1 MTHNIIKTLAAL
13 AFGAMLLSSCDP
25 DEMFDINNTI
35 PTTPEINDVH
45 TTGCLQSKLLEDEEA
60 WQVYWDQGKL
70 RVHHLGWMVPCDLH
84 DVTVSIELDGS
95 VVTINECG
103 EGGEVDCLCD
113 KHNLFVITGLDHGTY
128 IFVFKECGEERH
140 RQEYTI

>member
-1 MTHNIIKTLAAL
+1 MTHNIIKSLTAL
-13 AFGAMLLSSCDP
+13 MMGAMLLTGCGKDNK
-25 DEMFDINNTI
+25 DNKDIEPFGVT
-35 PTTPEINDVH
+35 DVH

-70 RVHHLGWMVPCDLH
+70 RVHHLGWMVPCDWH
-84 DVTVSIELDGS
+84 NVTVSIESNGS

-128 IFVFKECGEERH
+128 TFVFKECGEERH

>member
-1 MTHNIIKTLAAL
+1 MKKNIIKSIAAL
-13 AFGAMLLSSCDP
+13 MMGTMLLAGCGKDNK
-25 DEMFDINNTI
+25 DIESLGVT
-35 PTTPEINDVH
+35 DVF

-70 RVHHLGWMVPCDLH
+70 RVHHTGWMVPCDLH
-84 DVTVSIELDGS
+84 DVKVSIELDGS

-103 EGGEVDCLCD
+103 EGGLVDCICD
-113 KHNLFVITGLDHGTY
+113 MHNGFTIIGLDHGTY
-128 IFVFKECGEERH
+128 TFVFKECGEERH

>member
-1 MTHNIIKTLAAL
+1 MTHHIIKSLLFSASLSKVFLTLL
-13 AFGAMLLSSCDP
+13 PFGRDVHRTFFTSSSTVILLSLFLSAGLS
-25 DEMFDINNTI
+25 FHRITSSVLFSSRSA
-35 PTTPEINDVH
+35 PE
-45 TTGCLQSKLLEDEEA
+45 
-60 WQVYWDQGKL
+60 
-70 RVHHLGWMVPCDLH
+70 P
-84 DVTVSIELDGS
+84 LDGS

-113 KHNLFVITGLDHGTY
+113 KHNLFVITGLNHGTY

>member
-1 MTHNIIKTLAAL
+1 MTHNIIKPLAAL
-13 AFGAMLLSSCDP
+13 VLGAMLLSSCDP
-25 DEMFDINNTI
+25 DEMFDTNNIIPTI
-35 PTTPEINDVH
+35 PEISDVH

-70 RVHHLGWMVPCDLH
+70 RVHHLGWMVPCDWH
-84 DVTVSIELDGS
+84 NVTVSIELNGS

-103 EGGEVDCLCD
+103 EGGEVDCICD
-113 KHNLFVITGLDHGTY
+113 KHNLFVITGLNHGTY
-128 IFVFKECGEERH
+128 TFVFKVCGEERH

>member
-1 MTHNIIKTLAAL
+1 MTHHIIKSIAVLAL
-13 AFGAMLLSSCDP
+13 GTMLLAGCGKD
-25 DEMFDINNTI
+25 NNDNKDTESLGV
-35 PTTPEINDVH
+35 TDVF

-60 WQVYWDQGKL
+60 WQVYWDQGVL
-70 RVHHLGWMVPCDLH
+70 RVHHTGWIVPCDLH
-84 DVTVSIELDGS
+84 DVTVSIESDGS

-103 EGGEVDCLCD
+103 HGGEVDCICD

-128 IFVFKECGEERH
+128 TFVFKVCGEERH

>member
-1 MTHNIIKTLAAL
+1 MTHNIIKSFAAL
-13 AFGAMLLSSCDP
+13 VLGAMLLSSCDP
-25 DEMFDINNTI
+25 DEMFDINNTN

-45 TTGCLQSKLLEDEEA
+45 TTGCLQSKLLEDEEE

-84 DVTVSIELDGS
+84 DVTVSIELNGS

-103 EGGEVDCLCD
+103 EGGEVDCICD

-128 IFVFKECGEERH
+128 TFVFKECGEERH